1 MNKTIGLLSKL
12 QTILITIHTI
22 FVRHHLGHGDT
33 LHVTRNAGGIPH
45 IKVKSISFK
54 NTFFPYAVIEWN
66 KLDPTIWKAESFS
79 IFKSKKF
86 FNCYNHKGLIL
97 D

>member
-1 MNKTIGLLSKL
+1 MHLRIILDSRLAFENHLKMVTTKMNKTIGLLSKL

-54 NTFFPYAVIEWN
+54 NTFFPYAVIE
-66 KLDPTIWKAESFS
+66 
-79 IFKSKKF
+79 
-86 FNCYNHKGLIL
+86 
-97 D
+97 